1 MKCKLQ
7 ELLTRVAKAPLKMS
21 CTGYLSSCAY
31 NFKNNCRLRKNN
43 SNKNINMNKQD
54 HNTGKFAEDLGAH
67 RDNTGLTQS
76 TATGGDFG
84 PGRGAENG
92 EILDIHKAYK
102 E

>member
-1 MKCKLQ
+1 
-7 ELLTRVAKAPLKMS
+7 
-21 CTGYLSSCAY
+21 
-31 NFKNNCRLRKNN
+31 
-43 SNKNINMNKQD
+43 MNKQD